1 MLQHPEMSPGGAGGP
16 RAVTAFIKVGLVTT
30 GARAGPGNDNHSVSV
45 PLCHAGV
52 AVPGVW
58 LGSVPPSEGSPLEMG
73 AVSEQSLPP
82 RTALSSTSLT
92 TRTR

>member
-16 RAVTAFIKVGLVTT
+16 RAVTAFIRVGLVTT
-30 GARAGPGNDNHSVSV
+30 GARAGPGVTITVSV

-58 LGSVPPSEGSPLEMG
+58 LSSVPPSVGSPLEMG